1 MKASDVMV
9 SDVITVGPDASV
21 MDVAEI
27 LLAHR
32 ISGVPVVDGNGDL
45 VGIVSE
51 GDLMRRTESGTER
64 QRSWWLEAL
73 TGTQT
78 LAADYVKSHARKVKD
93 VMTRNV
99 ITASPDMPLAEI
111 ATLLETNA
119 IKRVPIVEAGKVVGI
134 ISRANLLQ
142 ALASLRKKIPA
153 GPTADDSVI
162 HTSLLSKLRSEPWR
176 PSMLTVTVHDGTVD
190 LWGIVDSSAEKNAA
204 RIAAELTPGVRS
216 VNDYLVLR
224 PAASGMI

>member
-1 MKASDVMV
+1 MKASNIMV

-32 ISGVPVVDGNGDL
+32 ISGVPVVDGEGK
-45 VGIVSE
+45 VIGIVSE
-51 GDLMRRTESGTER
+51 GDLMRRAESGTER

-78 LAADYVKSHARKVKD
+78 LAADYVKSHARKVRD
-93 VMTRNV
+93 VMTRDV
-99 ITASPDMPLAEI
+99 ITASPDMSLSDI
-111 ATLLETNA
+111 ATLLETNS
-119 IKRVPIVEAGKVVGI
+119 IKRVPVVDGGKLVGI

-153 GPTADDSVI
+153 APTADDAAI
-162 HTSLLSKLRSEPWR
+162 HDTLLSKLRSEPWR
-176 PSMLTVTVHDGTVD
+176 PSMLTVTVHDGAVD
-190 LWGIVDSSAEKNAA
+190 LWGIVDSTAEKNAA
-204 RIAAELTPGVRS
+204 RVAAELTPGVRS